1 MELSKQASDDK
12 PLSSSEGSISGC
24 VLSVAGAMRNDDDIA
39 SKLWRKLEE
48 PGLVPETEASEHNE
62 AFASE
67 GVDNISLMTERSE
80 G

>member
-1 MELSKQASDDK
+1 
-12 PLSSSEGSISGC
+12 
-24 VLSVAGAMRNDDDIA
+24 MRNDDDIA
-39 SKLWRKLEE
+39 SELWRKLEE